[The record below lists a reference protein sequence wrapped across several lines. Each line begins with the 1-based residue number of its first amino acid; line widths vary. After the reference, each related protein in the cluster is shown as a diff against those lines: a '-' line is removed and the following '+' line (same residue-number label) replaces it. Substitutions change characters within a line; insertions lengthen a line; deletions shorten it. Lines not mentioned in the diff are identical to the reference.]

1 MTRVCEVGVLGEGG
15 SVGEA
20 LWRREMLWMGQWED
34 HHACPIPTN
43 GTPLPTPCTR
53 HHRPTLVAGVRVKK
67 VAKYEVGEA
76 DFHDV
81 KRKFVDALL
90 DPLEGPAS
98 IPTPAMFAIAHK
110 EVSMMWLDEIA

>member
-1 MTRVCEVGVLGEGG
+1 
-15 SVGEA
+15 
-20 LWRREMLWMGQWED
+20 
-34 HHACPIPTN
+34 
-43 GTPLPTPCTR
+43 
-53 HHRPTLVAGVRVKK
+53 LVAGVRVKK

-98 IPTPAMFAIAHK
+98 IPTPAMFAIAH
-110 EVSMMWLDEIA
+110 